1 MSLRSPLG
9 RVLGAGSARG
19 GSAHWVAQ
27 RVTGVAL
34 VLLGSWFVLALACQ
48 GGASHEQVTEW
59 LRSPA
64 SSVLMLLLVVVAAWH
79 ASLGLQ
85 VVVEDYVPSRGARTA
100 LLIAIKFSLVV
111 AAVMGVLA
119 VLRIAFG
126 VPA

>member
-9 RVLGAGSARG
+9 RVLGFGSAKG
-19 GSAHWVAQ
+19 GSAHWYAQ
-27 RVTGVAL
+27 RVSAVAL
-34 VLLGSWFVLALACQ
+34 VLLGTWLVVSLACL
-48 GGASHEQVTEW
+48 GGASYERVSGW

-64 SSVLMLLLVVVAAWH
+64 TSALMVLLVVVAAWH

-85 VVVEDYVPSRGARTA
+85 VVVEDYVSSRGVR
-100 LLIAIKFSLVV
+100 
-111 AAVMGVLA
+111 AAVLVAVKFAFAAAAVLGVLA